1 MSGDLSV
8 LNAAALL
15 PGHNPAS
22 VSYSPRVTNDL
33 TDFDFNDFLVP
44 SRGSRAGR
52 RVDVG
57 KAFTDIQD
65 GARVLIGPGCGT
77 PTLLLEELAAQRG
90 RWTRLEIVAGQLV
103 APIALTQFAGEPF
116 GFASVQPSEH
126 LADRSSG
133 GPADTVPARYSDHP
147 GLFAAGGA
155 LAPDVV
161 LVQVSPPGPRGRFS
175 LGVSVGSTID
185 AVRSAPLV
193 IAQVNR
199 EMPYTF
205 GAGELRRDEIDLLV
219 EMDGP
224 VVELRR
230 GEPGAEAQAI
240 ARHALTQIP
249 DGATLQFGIGAVP
262 EALMGLLAERRELG
276 IHSGMIG
283 DGIADL
289 IDAGVIT
296 NTRKAFDQGVCV
308 TAEIMGTRRLFDW
321 VHRNPLVRT
330 APASYTHGVPVIARC
345 SDFVSIQSALQ
356 VALDGSINA
365 ESIGPR
371 QIAGPGGQPDYAE
384 GAAAARGGIAIHALP
399 ATAAG
404 GKLSRI
410 VPRLDA
416 GAIITTPRYLADRVV
431 TEFGVAQLRGRTLA
445 QRAEAL
451 TAIAHPDFRAAL
463 MGVGVAR

>member
-1 MSGDLSV
+1 MAWGGR
-8 LNAAALL
+8 NAADA
-15 PGHNPAS
+15 G
-22 VSYSPRVTNDL
+22 YSPRVTNDL
-33 TDFDFNDFLVP
+33 TEFDFDDYLVP
-44 SRGSRAGR
+44 SRGPRSGS
-52 RVDVG
+52 RVDASA
-57 KAFTDIQD
+57 AFSGIQD

-77 PTLLLEELAAQRG
+77 PTLLLEELAACRT
-90 RWTRLEIVAGQLV
+90 RWARLEIVAGQLL
-103 APIALTQFAGEPF
+103 APIALTQFASEPF
-116 GFASVQPSEH
+116 WFTSVQPSEH

-147 GLFAAGGA
+147 GLFAAGGT

-161 LVQVSPPGPRGRFS
+161 LVQVSLPGPEGRFS
-175 LGVSVGSTID
+175 LGVTVGSTID

-199 EMPYTF
+199 QMPYTF
-205 GAGELRRDEIDLLV
+205 GAGELRRDEIDVLV

-224 VVELRR
+224 LIELRR

-262 EALMGLLAERRELG
+262 EALMGLLAARRELG

-289 IDAGVIT
+289 VDGGAIT

-308 TAEIMGTRRLFDW
+308 TAEIIGTRHLFDW

-345 SDFVSIQSALQ
+345 SNFVSIQSALQ

-399 ATAAG
+399 ATAAR

-410 VPRLDA
+410 VPRLEA
-416 GAIITTPRYLADRVV
+416 GAIITTPRYLADRIV

-445 QRAEAL
+445 QRAEGL
-451 TAIAHPDFRAAL
+451 RAIAHPDFRTGL
-463 MGVGVAR
+463 LARAEFNSPR

>member
-1 MSGDLSV
+1 MVWGGRD
-8 LNAAALL
+8 AADA
-15 PGHNPAS
+15 G
-22 VSYSPRVTNDL
+22 YSPPVTNGL
-33 TDFDFNDFLVP
+33 TEFDFHDYLVP
-44 SRGSRAGR
+44 SRGPRPGSRA
-52 RVDVG
+52 DASA
-57 KAFTDIQD
+57 AFSGIQD
-65 GARVLIGPGCGT
+65 GARVLIGSGCAT
-77 PTLLLEELAAQRG
+77 PALLLEELAAQRS
-90 RWTRLEIVAGQLV
+90 RWARLEIVAGQLL
-103 APIALTQFAGEPF
+103 APTALTRFASEPF
-116 GFASVQPSEH
+116 WFTTVQPSEH
-126 LADRSSG
+126 LADRSNA
-133 GPADTVPARYSDHP
+133 GPAHTVPARYSDLP

-155 LAPDVV
+155 LAPGVV
-161 LVQVSPPGPRGRFS
+161 LVQVSPPGPEGRFS
-175 LGVSVGSTID
+175 LGVSVGSMID

-199 EMPYTF
+199 QMPYTF
-205 GAGELRRDEIDLLV
+205 GAGELRRDEIDVLV

-224 VVELRR
+224 LIELRR

-249 DGATLQFGIGAVP
+249 NGATLQFGIGAVP
-262 EALMGLLAERRELG
+262 EALMGLLAERHNLG

-283 DGIADL
+283 DGIAGLVDSG
-289 IDAGVIT
+289 AIT

-308 TAEIMGTRRLFDW
+308 TAEIIGTRPLFDW
-321 VHRNPLVRT
+321 AHRNPLVRM
-330 APASYTHGVPVIARC
+330 APASYSHGVPVIARC
-345 SDFVSIQSALQ
+345 SSFVSIQSALQ

-365 ESIGPR
+365 ESIGTR
-371 QIAGPGGQPDYAE
+371 QVAGPGGQPDYAE

-416 GAIITTPRYLADRVV
+416 GAVITTPRYLADRIV

-451 TAIAHPDFRAAL
+451 TAIAHPGFRAGL
-463 MGVGVAR
+463 L

>member
-1 MSGDLSV
+1 MLIS
-8 LNAAALL
+8 
-15 PGHNPAS
+15 PA
-22 VSYSPRVTNDL
+22 
-33 TDFDFNDFLVP
+33 
-44 SRGSRAGR
+44 
-52 RVDVG
+52 
-57 KAFTDIQD
+57 
-65 GARVLIGPGCGT
+65 CGT
-77 PTLLLEELAAQRG
+77 PLLLMEELAAQRG
-90 RWTRLEIVAGQLV
+90 RWTRLDIVAGQLL
-103 APIALTQFAGEPF
+103 APIALTEFAGEPF
-116 GFASVQPSEH
+116 TFTSVQPSEH
-126 LADRSSG
+126 LADRSAG
-133 GPADTVPARYSDHP
+133 GPADTVPARYSDH
-147 GLFAAGGA
+147 GRLFAAGGA

-161 LVQVSPPGPRGRFS
+161 LVQVSPPGPGGRFS

-205 GAGELRRDEIDLLV
+205 GASELRRDEIDLLV
-219 EMDGP
+219 EIDGP
-224 VVELRR
+224 LIELRR

-262 EALMGLLAERRELG
+262 EALMGLLSERRDLG

-289 IDAGVIT
+289 LDAGVIT
-296 NTRKAFDQGVCV
+296 NARKAFDQGVCV
-308 TAEIMGTRRLFDW
+308 TAEVMGTRRLFDW
-321 VHRNPLVRT
+321 AHLNPNVRM
-330 APASYTHGVPVIARC
+330 APGSYTHGVPVIARC
-345 SDFVSIQSALQ
+345 SNFVSIQSALQ
-356 VALDGSINA
+356 VALDGTINA
-365 ESIGPR
+365 ESIGTR

-384 GAAAARGGIAIHALP
+384 GAAAASGGIAIHALP

-410 VPRLDA
+410 VAALDA
-416 GAIITTPRYLADRVV
+416 GAVITTPRYLADRVV

-451 TAIAHPDFRAAL
+451 RAIAHPDFRGL
-463 MGVGVAR
+463 LGTPR